1 MTTLVRWPLVA
12 ATVVLLS
19 GACSSNDEPH
29 TLTFEVEGEG
39 TVTMTYVINGR
50 STIEPQVTL
59 PWKKDIK
66 LTKQGEDTWSL
77 VMKREGEG
85 SLSAV
90 AYVDG
95 QPLTRTAGSGT
106 GGGTSRSAAPSAEP
120 TAHSCRPARL
130 HPTCTLP
137 TLPFPG
143 RLHHTSSHPTRP
155 VQWCAKYESSFN
167 RCRRRLRRS
176 L

>member
-29 TLTFEVEGEG
+29 RLTFEVEGEG

-50 STIEPQVTL
+50 STTEPQVTL

-106 GGGTSRSAAPSAEP
+106 GGGTSRLSGSV
-120 TAHSCRPARL
+120 R
-130 HPTCTLP
+130 
-137 TLPFPG
+137 
-143 RLHHTSSHPTRP
+143 
-155 VQWCAKYESSFN
+155 
-167 RCRRRLRRS
+167 
-176 L
+176 